1 VPFSNGAP
9 GRILLLI
16 HFYKYLVLKKTILI
30 LAGLAALHC
39 AQAQTSPIP
48 SPAPVSQPSS
58 SASAADVEKLR
69 QQVEA
74 LTQTVG
80 TLQKQLDSQQQ
91 RWDNFNT
98 PATVALAPMPHPS
111 PNAASASANGVPSPQ
126 VEQLQNDVDELKT
139 AQRQAKTG
147 MFNPDISAAVDFIT
161 SYSKKTNNVNFTPR
175 DVELMVQSN
184 VDQYAKAYIVFNA
197 ESELEPMEKRGLFE
211 DTKVGVEEAAIQT
224 TSLPWGLQL
233 KGGQFF
239 ADFTRMDKVHS
250 HDLPFVD
257 RPRSLDEIIGGEAQ
271 ARGFELTWL
280 VPTEHYWRLTGG
292 IVDNIGADD
301 PITNSLLNADFTT
314 NDAAAFADRENRPF
328 QSLMAYGR
336 AATLVDLSPGTVLH
350 LGADY
355 AKASQNTRRQIA
367 SADAKL
373 EWQPDPAKYDLF
385 ETGGELL
392 WTKQSGLFS
401 SDALDAADEYVNQPW
416 FKPSGDS
423 SASGGY
429 VYAQYRFGKLWQPGV
444 RLDYTHTN
452 TYQLG
457 EANGDGCVDILDKID
472 NNIWTYSAYLTLNL
486 SEFNRLRFQLNY
498 VNASED
504 LGAGKGRNDLQA
516 FFQWT
521 IVLGAHKHDFAP

>member
-1 VPFSNGAP
+1 M
-9 GRILLLI
+9 
-16 HFYKYLVLKKTILI
+16 
-30 LAGLAALHC
+30 
-39 AQAQTSPIP
+39 
-48 SPAPVSQPSS
+48 
-58 SASAADVEKLR
+58 EKLR

-80 TLQKQLDSQQQ
+80 TLQKQLDTEKQH
-91 RWDNFNT
+91 WNNFNA
-98 PATVALAPMPHPS
+98 PATSALAPMPRS
-111 PNAASASANGVPSPQ
+111 APNIATGGSTASST
-126 VEQLQNDVDELKT
+126 VEQLQSDVDELKA
-139 AQRQAKTG
+139 AQRQTKTG

-184 VDQYAKAYIVFNA
+184 IDQYAKAYIVFNA
-197 ESELEPMEKRGLFE
+197 ESELAPMEKRGLFE
-211 DTKVGVEEAAIQT
+211 DTSVGVEEAAIQT
-224 TSLPWGLQL
+224 TSLPWGLQI

-239 ADFTRMDKVHS
+239 ADFTRLDKVHS

-257 RPRSLDEIIGGEAQ
+257 RPRSLEEIIGGEAQ
-271 ARGFELTWL
+271 SRGFELTWL
-280 VPTEHYWRLTGG
+280 VPTDHYFRLTGG

-301 PITNSLLNADFTT
+301 PVTNTVTNPDGSL
-314 NDAAAFADRENRPF
+314 NDAIAFADRENRPL

-336 AATLVDLSPGTVLH
+336 AATLVDVSPSAVLH

-355 AKASQNTRRQIA
+355 ARASQNTRRQIA

-385 ETGGELL
+385 EAGGETL
-392 WTKQSGLFS
+392 WTKQQGRY
-401 SDALDAADEYVNQPW
+401 SDDLVSQADGFVNQPW
-416 FKPSGDS
+416 YNPSG
-423 SASGGY
+423 SASAEGGY

-444 RLDYTHTN
+444 RVDYTHTD
-452 TYQLG
+452 TFQLT
-457 EANGDGCVDILDKID
+457 GDDDAFTGWDKAT
-472 NNIWTYSAYLTLNL
+472 NNIWTYSAYLTMNL

-504 LGAGKGRNDLQA
+504 LGSGKGRNDLQA

>member
-1 VPFSNGAP
+1 M
-9 GRILLLI
+9 
-16 HFYKYLVLKKTILI
+16 KTTILI
-30 LAGLAALHC
+30 LAGFAALHC
-39 AQAQTSPIP
+39 AQAQTSPIA
-48 SPAPVSQPSS
+48 SPTPVSQPPS

-80 TLQKQLDSQQQ
+80 TLQKQLDTQKQ
-91 RWDNFNT
+91 RWENFNAPT
-98 PATVALAPMPHPS
+98 ATTLAPMPRASS
-111 PNAASASANGVPSPQ
+111 PKTADASATGAASSQ
-126 VEQLQNDVDELKT
+126 VEQLQNDVDELKA
-139 AQRQAKTG
+139 AQRQTKTG

-239 ADFTRMDKVHS
+239 ADFTRLDKVHS

-301 PITNSLLNADFTT
+301 PITNSVLDSDFGT
-314 NDAAAFADRENRPF
+314 NSASAFADRENRPF

-336 AATLVDLSPGTVLH
+336 AATLVDLSPCTVLH

-355 AKASQNTRRQIA
+355 ARASQNTRRQIA

-401 SDALDAADEYVNQPW
+401 ADTLDAAGEYVNQPW
-416 FKPSGDS
+416 FKPSGDA

-444 RLDYTHTN
+444 RLDYTHTS

-457 EANGDGCVDILDKID
+457 DSNGDGDLDSLDKTD